1 MRTGGKSSV
10 MVISVPSTRH
20 SSRQKGGTVGRRGGR
35 RKEAGERE
43 QEAEEG

>member
-20 SSRQKGGTVGRRGGR
+20 SSRQKGGTVGRR
-35 RKEAGERE
+35 KEAGE
-43 QEAEEG
+43 QEAEES